1 MGLYPKTK
9 ENILDDAKLYID
21 YLKNN
26 NKLDFHFPEDLRQA
40 YGFAFRSKDSLEFEA
55 FCEYIKHSK
64 NEAKIN
70 KAPDAARELLRI
82 LQTDTDE
89 FSSRIWEKLNNIK
102 NRLNENYFD
111 FPIFHY
117 RSSNEF
123 VETIL
128 KLEKT
133 ERNYVFYSLQQRYAI
148 PNKDLN
154 QEIIFLR
161 EVQKILLQEVAQRQG
176 KLMGY
181 LLNQAN
187 PIYLE
192 PTIVGLSQN

>member
-1 MGLYPKTK
+1 
-9 ENILDDAKLYID
+9 
-21 YLKNN
+21 LKNN

-40 YGFAFRSKDSLEFEA
+40 YGFAFLSNSKEFEA
-55 FCEYIKHSK
+55 FCEYIKQSK
-64 NEAKIN
+64 NQAKIN

-82 LQTDTDE
+82 LQTDIDE

-102 NRLNENYFD
+102 NRLNENYLD

-117 RSSNEF
+117 MSPNEF

-133 ERNYVFYSLQQRYAI
+133 EINYVFYSLQQRYAI

-176 KLMGY
+176 KLTGY
-181 LLNQAN
+181 FLNQAN
-187 PIYLE
+187 QKYLE
-192 PTIVGLSQN
+192 PIIVGLSQN